1 MNSSLRYEFHCS
13 PKFSTEAF
21 RIVARCRSDCN
32 IFYFPLGTLLV
43 LRAAIKRDHD
53 DITKRS
59 QSGPEMPSRNLV
71 LSYEKNVWWGHVSGG
86 SMTTTYYIIA
96 PTAKISSPTSQIQK
110 LVQFIRSKHAL
121 FIVYT

>member
-59 QSGPEMPSRNLV
+59 QCGPEMPSRNLV
-71 LSYEKNVWWGHVSGG
+71 LSYEKNVW
-86 SMTTTYYIIA
+86 
-96 PTAKISSPTSQIQK
+96 
-110 LVQFIRSKHAL
+110 
-121 FIVYT
+121 